1 VSLLAIAVSQA
12 LKMSLMHRYREQ
24 AHSYI
29 GFVFTGKKCMTQHHT
44 ELLMYIAPE
53 PIRAANERWIARI
66 LKQLGHTRLSAE
78 GLSLPELWLSPDLL
92 LTQTCGY
99 PLMTALRGQVRI
111 VGRPRYELPDAS
123 AGNHCSL
130 ILGRADD
137 PRKTLA
143 ELRDSR
149 GVINSEDSN
158 SGMNLLRQ
166 RLAPLQQSGRFFATV
181 EVSGGHR
188 ESLRL
193 LRENRADLAA
203 IDSVTYAYL
212 AQYAPEEVNALRV
225 IARSALSP
233 TLPFITVG
241 SATDEQIEQLRQ
253 VMNEALRELPD
264 VVQTLGLPEVLAAS
278 ESDYQILLDYQREAE
293 ELGYS
298 RLR

>member
-1 VSLLAIAVSQA
+1 
-12 LKMSLMHRYREQ
+12 
-24 AHSYI
+24 
-29 GFVFTGKKCMTQHHT
+29 MTSGYA

-53 PIRAANERWIARI
+53 PIRAANEQWLARI
-66 LKQLGHTRLSAE
+66 LEHLGRSRFDAD
-78 GLSLPELWLSPDLL
+78 GLSLLELWRSPDLL

-111 VGRPRYELPDAS
+111 VGRPRYELPDAT

-130 ILGRADD
+130 ILTRADD
-137 PRKTLA
+137 SRRNLA
-143 ELRDSR
+143 EFFDSR

-166 RLAPLQQSGRFFATV
+166 CLAPLHQNGQFFASV
-181 EVSGGHR
+181 GISGGHR
-188 ESLRL
+188 ESLRW
-193 LRENRADLAA
+193 LREHRADLAA

-212 AQYAPEEVNALRV
+212 LQHAPEEVRALQV
-225 IARSALSP
+225 IARSAWSP

-253 VMNEALRELPD
+253 VMNETLRELPD
-264 VVQTLGLPEVLAAS
+264 VAQTLGLPEVVAAS
-278 ESDYQILLDYQREAE
+278 ERDYQILLDYQREAE
-293 ELGYS
+293 GLGYG